1 MSYRRKKR
9 APSGRIKDDS
19 RQMTLSGMNADTQ
32 SEEVLLSTAEL
43 FSGQPYQR
51 PVRDCDVTEL
61 VREWDPR
68 LLTPLVVSYRDGR
81 YNLVDGQ
88 HRVCAM
94 RRKNGGKDVT
104 ALCRVYHGLTYE
116 QEAELYYKLDKAKG
130 HLRLSHSTKALVE
143 SGSNAEVLEIK
154 RLLEEAGFIWAL
166 DKPTKVPFEIEATRA
181 VISAYRLLGGAA
193 FSRML
198 ELLAEVWHGRG
209 THLYYCY
216 ICRTHAS
223 NPSSCPKKNLHET
236 ELVEILWDTLQRE
249 ILLAG
254 DLDKL
259 VRRYSRSA
267 KSISQETGIQREV
280 TAAKQALSRAKML
293 YDSLYPNY
301 AAKLMS
307 EQEYTEMKR
316 QYRADM
322 ECAQARLD
330 ALEQRQKEARR
341 QTIDNPWLTTC
352 SRFKE
357 EQALTEDMA
366 HALIERV
373 EIDAKNHVEIT
384 LRYRDEYNALL
395 RLLAA
400 EGEVVSQ

>member
-1 MSYRRKKR
+1 MSYRRKKHT
-9 APSGRIKDDS
+9 PSGRIQDAS

-51 PVRDCDVTEL
+51 PVRDCDVAEL

-166 DKPTKVPFEIEATRA
+166 DKPTREPFEIEATRA
-181 VISAYRLLGGAA
+181 VISAYLLLGGAA

-198 ELLAEVWHGRG
+198 VLTARTWHG
-209 THLYYCY
+209 
-216 ICRTHAS
+216 A
-223 NPSSCPKKNLHET
+223 PSSVKASFLSGMALFLKTYET
-236 ELVEILWDTLQRE
+236 ELDDDVFIKRLSSVDPEEILRRGKADFSTNKAALRFARVILGKYNSQQR
-249 ILLAG
+249 G
-254 DLDKL
+254 GKKL
-259 VRRYSRSA
+259 PY
-267 KSISQETGIQREV
+267 
-280 TAAKQALSRAKML
+280 
-293 YDSLYPNY
+293 
-301 AAKLMS
+301 
-307 EQEYTEMKR
+307 
-316 QYRADM
+316 
-322 ECAQARLD
+322 
-330 ALEQRQKEARR
+330 
-341 QTIDNPWLTTC
+341 
-352 SRFKE
+352 RFK
-357 EQALTEDMA
+357 
-366 HALIERV
+366 
-373 EIDAKNHVEIT
+373 
-384 LRYRDEYNALL
+384 
-395 RLLAA
+395 
-400 EGEVVSQ
+400 G